1 MTDHLHPVLDD
12 AAIAR
17 MTSLALA
24 HVGDAVYEILVRTH
38 LACGG
43 TQTAKNLHSRT
54 IQLVRASAQAEAV
67 KRIQPMLDEDEQ
79 TVLRHGRNAKPK
91 SVPKSASVAEYAYA
105 TALEALFGWLYLKG
119 RYERINE
126 LFEVIC
132 SCMASSRSLQSFFV
146 CFCEITSFLA
156 SAVTFSQSSLET
168 VIFPPKTV
176 LPVTTLSISFSLTC
190 FLAAFSSAALISSF
204 SAMI

>member
-79 TVLRHGRNAKPK
+79 TVLRHGRNAKAEIRAEVGLRGRVCLRDRTRGAVRLA
-91 SVPKSASVAEYAYA
+91 VPQ
-105 TALEALFGWLYLKG
+105 G
-119 RYERINE
+119 
-126 LFEVIC
+126 
-132 SCMASSRSLQSFFV
+132 
-146 CFCEITSFLA
+146 
-156 SAVTFSQSSLET
+156 
-168 VIFPPKTV
+168 
-176 LPVTTLSISFSLTC
+176 TL
-190 FLAAFSSAALISSF
+190 
-204 SAMI
+204 

>member
-38 LACGG
+38 LRAAALRPRKTC
-43 TQTAKNLHSRT
+43 TAVR
-54 IQLVRASAQAEAV
+54 IQLGSDASAQAEAV

-132 SCMASSRSLQSFFV
+132 QGFDA
-146 CFCEITSFLA
+146 
-156 SAVTFSQSSLET
+156 
-168 VIFPPKTV
+168 K
-176 LPVTTLSISFSLTC
+176 
-190 FLAAFSSAALISSF
+190 
-204 SAMI
+204 

>member
-67 KRIQPMLDEDEQ
+67 KRIQSMLDEDEQ
-79 TVLRHGRNAKPK
+79 TVLR
-91 SVPKSASVAEYAYA
+91 
-105 TALEALFGWLYLKG
+105 L
-119 RYERINE
+119 
-126 LFEVIC
+126 
-132 SCMASSRSLQSFFV
+132 SL
-146 CFCEITSFLA
+146 IH
-156 SAVTFSQSSLET
+156 
-168 VIFPPKTV
+168 I
-176 LPVTTLSISFSLTC
+176 
-190 FLAAFSSAALISSF
+190 
-204 SAMI
+204 

>member
-67 KRIQPMLDEDEQ
+67 KRIQSMLDEDEQ
-79 TVLRHGRNAKPK
+79 
-91 SVPKSASVAEYAYA
+91 

-132 SCMASSRSLQSFFV
+132 QGFDA
-146 CFCEITSFLA
+146 
-156 SAVTFSQSSLET
+156 
-168 VIFPPKTV
+168 K
-176 LPVTTLSISFSLTC
+176 
-190 FLAAFSSAALISSF
+190 
-204 SAMI
+204 